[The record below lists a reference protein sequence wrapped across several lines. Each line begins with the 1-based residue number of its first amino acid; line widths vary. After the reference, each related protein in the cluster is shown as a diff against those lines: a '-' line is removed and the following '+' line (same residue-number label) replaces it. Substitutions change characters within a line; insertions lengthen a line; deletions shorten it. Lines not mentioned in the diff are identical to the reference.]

1 LIAGSSFPAAAA
13 DKRVVFE
20 IQLKIS
26 FSCWKWALD
35 CGNNHN
41 CSEILD
47 VRHKERD
54 FLCFFFCLQVNH
66 QQHLL
71 FGREG
76 ADC

>member
-54 FLCFFFCLQVNH
+54 FLCFFFF
-66 QQHLL
+66 LL
-71 FGREG
+71 TSKPPATSFVWQGRS
-76 ADC
+76 

>member
-54 FLCFFFCLQVNH
+54 FLCFFFLTSKPPATSFVWQ
-66 QQHLL
+66 
-71 FGREG
+71 GRS
-76 ADC
+76 